1 MTRPGC
7 RIKNFDF
14 FGRRPRFEA
23 GGPVSFGCKPNA
35 EGEAP
40 KNFPKNFCK
49 TPVSGQRL
57 RKLKTKEPKTT
68 PQTIRR

>member
-14 FGRRPRFEA
+14 FSRRPRFEA

-40 KNFPKNFCK
+40 KNFPKKFLQD
-49 TPVSGQRL
+49 PGFGAAA
-57 RKLKTKEPKTT
+57 P
-68 PQTIRR
+68 

>member
-7 RIKNFDF
+7 QIKNFDF

-40 KNFPKNFCK
+40 KNFPKKFLQD
-49 TPVSGQRL
+49 PGFGAAA
-57 RKLKTKEPKTT
+57 P
-68 PQTIRR
+68 